1 MTDILISVDLRSEFG
16 PARNQGSR
24 PTCMAFAASDAHAGL
39 RGGWAPLSC
48 EYAFY
53 QAQRRAGRPP
63 NKGALLSSM
72 LDALREEGQPEESSW
87 PYLSAT
93 PTDSASWIPPAT
105 VGKLFGRAGEKCPT
119 SLDQIIDELNQ
130 GRPVII
136 LLMLSRA
143 FYNYNPATQG
153 VIHPAAGEA
162 PEPARRHAVT
172 AVGHGKVSADRAILI
187 RNSWGERWG
196 VGGYGWLTE
205 PFLGPRIF
213 AAAKLTEDVDV
224 PAHPAAA

>member
-1 MTDILISVDLRSEFG
+1 MTDIVTSVDLRPEFG
-16 PARNQGSR
+16 PARNQGPR

-39 RGGWAPLSC
+39 RAGWTPLSC

-63 NKGALLSSM
+63 DSGALLSSM
-72 LDALREEGQPEESSW
+72 LDALREDGQPEENGW
-87 PYLSAT
+87 PYLAAT
-93 PTDSASWIPPAT
+93 PTDTAAWVPPST
-105 VGKLFGRAGEKCPT
+105 VGDLCRRAGEKSPASIDCLILE
-119 SLDQIIDELNQ
+119 LDK
-130 GRPVII
+130 GRPVI

-143 FYNYNPATQG
+143 FFNPAARG
-153 VIHPAAGEA
+153 VVHPAPGEA
-162 PEPARRHAVT
+162 PEPARRHAVV
-172 AVGHGKVSADRAILI
+172 AVGHAKVGPDRAILV

-224 PAHPAAA
+224 SAHSAAA